1 MINMKISN
9 EILAPITYFAGP
21 LTGIFFLVLIKD
33 EFVRFHAR
41 QSIIVLGGLAS
52 LWFVLSF
59 IPFLFFLIPFII
71 LTYFILFL
79 ILVYKAWQGEKWLVP
94 VVSKYYAKM
103 TS

>member
-1 MINMKISN
+1 MKGR
-9 EILAPITYFAGP
+9 EIIAPLTYFVGP
-21 LTGIFFLVLIKD
+21 VTGVLFLVLIKD

-41 QSIIVLGGLAS
+41 QSIIVLGGLGG

-59 IPFLFFLIPFII
+59 IPLLFFVIPFII

-79 ILVYKAWQGEKWLVP
+79 VLVYKAWQGEEWLVP
-94 VVSKYYAKM
+94 FVGKYYARM